1 MSGKIPP
8 KTGGSGGTENR
19 GQILPSKAPED
30 TGYML
35 PNYDFAGNLKTPGEV
50 GVRRGGNFGDVVSAA
65 KGIIYYTDVIGFG
78 KSTNSMTADL
88 PYNLLGIN
96 FFMKTGMTCTNG
108 ADMWS
113 YFQGIPDGSALGQTV
128 KKAIRGI
135 GYPDMKG
142 LAPGILEDTKAAM
155 NPEPIIRSMFGS
167 VYPVCELQTKQVG
180 DDRGYTKDPNTGD
193 IWVHGDIDYTG
204 GTPKQT
210 RWVQKRDGKGNP
222 IFVDR
227 GEFDKTPKEYNPDG
241 TRIVAPPISEDFR
254 DPGKASLLVA
264 VVLFALAFAITH
276 KSR

>member
-1 MSGKIPP
+1 MSTKIPP
-8 KTGGSGGTENR
+8 KNGGSGGTENR

-35 PNYDFAGNLKTPGEV
+35 PNYDFAGNLRTPRDV
-50 GVRRGGNFGDVVSAA
+50 GVKRGGDFGDVISAA

-78 KSTNSMTADL
+78 KSTNSITADL

-108 ADMWS
+108 AEMWS
-113 YFQGIPDGSALGQTV
+113 YFQGIPDGSALGKTV
-128 KKAIRGI
+128 KKAINSM
-135 GYPDMKG
+135 GYPDMAG

-167 VYPVCELQTKQVG
+167 VYPVCELETKQVG
-180 DDRGYTKDPNTGD
+180 DDRGLIKDPNTGD
-193 IWVHGDIDYTG
+193 IWVHGDVDYTSG
-204 GTPKQT
+204 IPRQT
-210 RWVQKRDGKGNP
+210 RWVQKRDRKDNP
-222 IFVDR
+222 VFVDR

-241 TRIVAPPISEDFR
+241 SRIVPPPPSEDFR
-254 DPGKASLLVA
+254 DQSRGSLLVA

-276 KSR
+276 RSR